1 MPGSAVAVA
10 LAGAAMA
17 ATPSGP
23 MSNLVWV
30 MRAPETGFPS
40 GMWVKRTLI
49 AVALPDA
56 TGGPTSSKRY
66 SWAPAIAC
74 CENDSGVSV
83 TLATA
88 TTRLQRATLIEMIDM
103 YLLNH

>member
-17 ATPSGP
+17 AMHSGP

-56 TGGPTSSKRY
+56 TGGPTRSKRY

-74 CENDSGVSV
+74 CENDRSDVSV
-83 TLATA
+83 TLATV
-88 TTRLQRATLIEMIDM
+88 TIRLQRLTFA
-103 YLLNH
+103 